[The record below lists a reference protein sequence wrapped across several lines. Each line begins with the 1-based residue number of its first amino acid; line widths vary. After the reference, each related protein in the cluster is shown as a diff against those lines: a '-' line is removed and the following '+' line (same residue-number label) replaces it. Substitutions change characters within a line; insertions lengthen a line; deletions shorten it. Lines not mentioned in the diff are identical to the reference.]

1 MPLPWR
7 ESEEVKAHSIELDQ
21 RELTEESVTEKRA
34 RSLAFDMWR
43 FGLGTSFRGQKEIQ
57 GQKKMDQRRLMR
69 LGPENE

>member
-7 ESEEVKAHSIELDQ
+7 ESEEVEAHSIELDQ

-43 FGLGTSFRGQKEIQ
+43 FGLGTSFRGQK
-57 GQKKMDQRRLMR
+57 KMDQRRLMR